1 MQLLQTADEDAE
13 LSRQLAG
20 SPASPAASLLG
31 RRTPPT
37 SPQRLTSLQQEPGSP
52 RSPRGPVQPA
62 TAQSQAL
69 AVGAAGQPQPAAA
82 GQQQSTIEIAVSAV
96 GVGLQFVH
104 LDSGSGGAVRSLPGT
119 RPGSGLSSQHASAA
133 DLGRAASQ
141 QLAARPS
148 QAALAAAAVQQAVQQ
163 QLPPK
168 SVQLLAAYLDI
179 QADYRIEVTGCAAL
193 SWRGVCASPGC
204 WDCLAQRA
212 AVCLG
217 CTCALSMFPTAC
229 WCTPSPLPNHPMSAL
244 AGPGSERAG
253 GGAGAAGGDALHRRW
268 AGLRRCLL
276 CLMRLLRLL
285 CQLHDHHS
293 QQGHCAAMHAVLL
306 PPLPT
311 PNAVFAVQ
319 MWQRAWRSVTSRTL
333 PTSAR

>member
-1 MQLLQTADEDAE
+1 MVAGLYSGLCAAQVANCFSWPSAGPKTAAPALTCHFSAGARLLASPDDNVQLLQSADEDAE

-52 RSPRGPVQPA
+52 RSPRGAVQPA
-62 TAQSQAL
+62 APQAQAL
-69 AVGAAGQPQPAAA
+69 AVGAPGQPQPAA
-82 GQQQSTIEIAVSAV
+82 GQQQSTIEMVVSAV

-141 QLAARPS
+141 QLAAGPS
-148 QAALAAAAVQQAVQQ
+148 QAALAAAAGQQAVQQ

-193 SWRGVCASPGC
+193 SWCGICAASGC
-204 WDCLAQRA
+204 PDYT
-212 AVCLG
+212 VLG
-217 CTCALSMFPTAC
+217 ATSSCVP
-229 WCTPSPLPNHPMSAL
+229 
-244 AGPGSERAG
+244 
-253 GGAGAAGGDALHRRW
+253 
-268 AGLRRCLL
+268 GLRVR
-276 CLMRLLRLL
+276 
-285 CQLHDHHS
+285 
-293 QQGHCAAMHAVLL
+293 
-306 PPLPT
+306 
-311 PNAVFAVQ
+311 
-319 MWQRAWRSVTSRTL
+319 
-333 PTSAR
+333 